1 MTTTPKNDPSDHE
14 TQREFRRLTLRSSAM
29 VFGAFV
35 VMVLALRLLDV
46 PRPIGVLMGGYLAAS
61 SFFAPTY
68 PGTPA
73 ASLQRRVLFALILG
87 LVGGALIALVDQL

>member
-1 MTTTPKNDPSDHE
+1 M
-14 TQREFRRLTLRSSAM
+14 FRSSAM
-29 VFGAFV
+29 VFGAFIV
-35 VMVLALRLLDV
+35 VLLALRLFDL

-73 ASLQRRVLFALILG
+73 ASLQRRVLAALISGLLG
-87 LVGGALIALVDQL
+87 GYLIALVDRL